1 MVRHFP
7 TFARLGRAWWRGVR
21 CMGRVGWRAAR
32 AVVRP
37 WRWYAAILVPL
48 VLAHIVFGIVAGR
61 QLSSELAKVKASG
74 APVTMAELA
83 PPAAPDEEN
92 AALVYQRAFE
102 IAMPRSESSIPFESV
117 KDFWRR
123 AVQDPDI
130 AGWRGIPVREPPYG
144 AEPATVPEVEEFLR
158 RHHRKLELLRLGATM
173 PRARYPVDWSA
184 GAFALFPHLSRM
196 RGSAQLLGASALV
209 RSRRGDAAGAVADV
223 EAILAMADSVASER
237 TAISQVARVVSQG
250 IAVYTLDVV
259 MCTSPPSASECTRLY
274 AALSR
279 ADQMAAFERAMEGER
294 ALGIWV
300 FDEIRR
306 SPEMYWGLLGLTPS
320 CDRILLPEPPEWL
333 MRTGL
338 VRVLWSPWLKKDE
351 VLYLRYVER
360 KLALFQ
366 KPHDEKSHEAL
377 ERWLIQMPQ
386 YALVTRVLVPVFGR
400 AAQRRDE
407 GIANVGLAQ
416 WGLAM
421 RVHQTKMG
429 RYPAALADV
438 SPVVDWS
445 LPADPFSG
453 RPFVYRREGDGYILY
468 SLGPN
473 RRDDGGKERP
483 RTYAPAERA
492 PDDIVWRMTR

>member
-1 MVRHFP
+1 
-7 TFARLGRAWWRGVR
+7 
-21 CMGRVGWRAAR
+21 MGRVGWRAAR
-32 AVVRP
+32 AAVRP

-48 VLAHIVFGIVAGR
+48 VLAHMVFGIVAGR
-61 QLSSELAKVKASG
+61 QLSRELAKVKASG
-74 APVTMAELA
+74 APLTTAELA
-83 PPAAPDEEN
+83 PPAVPDEEN

-102 IAMPRSESSIPFESV
+102 IAMRLSESNIPFERV
-117 KDFWRR
+117 KDFWKR

-130 AGWRGIPVREPPYG
+130 AGWRGIAVGEPPYG
-144 AEPATVPEVEEFLR
+144 PEPATASEVEEFLR

-173 PRARYPVDWSA
+173 PKARYPVDWSEVRS
-184 GAFALFPHLSRM
+184 AFFPHLSTM
-196 RGSAQLLGASALV
+196 RVSAQLLGASALV
-209 RSRRGDAAGAVADV
+209 RSRRGDAEGAVADV
-223 EAILAMADSVASER
+223 EAILAMADSVAPEP
-237 TAISQVARVVSQG
+237 ALISQVARVASQRVA
-250 IAVYTLDVV
+250 IYTLNTV
-259 MCTSPPSASECTRLY
+259 MCTSAPSASECRRLH

-279 ADQMAAFERAMEGER
+279 VDQMAAFQRAMEGSR
-294 ALGIWV
+294 VLGIWV

-306 SPEMYWGLLGLTPS
+306 SPETYSSLFGPTSS

-366 KPHDEKSHEAL
+366 KPHDEKSREEL
-377 ERWLIQMPQ
+377 ERWLSQMPQ
-386 YALVTRVLVPVFGR
+386 YALVTRVLVPMFGR

-416 WGLAM
+416 WALAL
-421 RVHQTKMG
+421 RVYQAKTG
-429 RYPAALADV
+429 RYPAALGDV
-438 SPVVDWS
+438 ATVVDWP
-445 LPADPFSG
+445 LPGDPFSG
-453 RPFVYRREGDGYILY
+453 RPFVYGREGQGYFLY

-483 RTYAPAERA
+483 RTYAPAETA